1 MKERSVSE
9 RRAGW
14 SFGRRNVLFGLGAL
28 SWDLD
33 ANIPL
38 GLRQVANLEL
48 EVAASHGSTLE
59 NRGSDQEP
67 CAKTPPSVVACA
79 KRHLVSNLFALG
91 ARVVVASRLT
101 IVSPCGARRE
111 GAPRKLLGATC
122 GRRAPLPCF
131 QLSCLG
137 GTPLPLRMKLAIDK
151 VQRGEKP
158 PPAAKIG
165 GEGLPAGGPWL

>member
-1 MKERSVSE
+1 MKMKERSVSE

-14 SFGRRNVLFGLGAL
+14 SFGRHNVPFGLSAL
-28 SWDLD
+28 DWDLMG
-33 ANIPL
+33 NIHLKISSDP
-38 GLRQVANLEL
+38 NLEP
-48 EVAASHGSTLE
+48 
-59 NRGSDQEP
+59 RGCGVSWLNACNGGFDQEIS
-67 CAKTPPSVVACA
+67 KTPLRHAR

-101 IVSPCGARRE
+101 IVSPCGVRRE

-158 PPAAKIG
+158 PPAVKSG